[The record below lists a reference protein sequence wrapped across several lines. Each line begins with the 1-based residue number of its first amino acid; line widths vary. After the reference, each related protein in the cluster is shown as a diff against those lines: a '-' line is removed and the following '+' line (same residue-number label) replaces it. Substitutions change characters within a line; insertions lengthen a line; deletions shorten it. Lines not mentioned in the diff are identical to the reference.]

1 MRKIALVEALEDWTL
16 KITFSSHDIRLFDVK
31 PLLVC
36 EVFAPLADLA
46 EFKRV
51 RNGGYFVEW
60 PSGADLSADT
70 LFVDAQGPA

>member
-1 MRKIALVEALEDWTL
+1 MRTIVQVEARDDWIL
-16 KITFSSHDIRLFDVK
+16 KVTFSSCDIRIFDVR
-31 PLLVC
+31 PILIC
-36 EVFAPLADLA
+36 EAFAPLADIA

-70 LFVDAQGPA
+70 LFTNAQEHA